1 MTSALPKTLPR
12 GKRAAFTRSQ
22 VMARIRSQDTKPEIA
37 TRSAVHALGQR
48 YRKHVAS
55 LPGKPDLAN
64 QKKRWAIFVH
74 GCFWHSHE
82 ACSLASDPKSNRDYW
97 TEKLRR
103 NQARDREKLEALLDM
118 GFKVLIVW
126 ECDVRKGKR
135 LQADLKRFFRG
146 M

>member
-1 MTSALPKTLPR
+1 
-12 GKRAAFTRSQ
+12 
-22 VMARIRSQDTKPEIA
+22 MARIRSQDTKPEVA

-48 YRKHVAS
+48 FRKHVAS

-64 QKKRWAIFVH
+64 RKRRWAIFVH

-82 ACSLASDPKSNRDYW
+82 ACRLASDPKSNRDYW

-103 NQARDREKLEALLDM
+103 NQARDREKLTALLGM

-126 ECDVRKGKR
+126 ECDVREGKR
-135 LQADLKRFFRG
+135 LQAALKRFFHG